1 MSHRPERILLIESN
15 VDFEEQMVN
24 TGLLRVSKVTQNNY
38 DDEMMRKLDDLSN
51 EWLTHTKKHQS
62 QKSLTSTQQ
71 MIQSRPPIYE
81 NGSPR
86 KNSNSKH
93 LGKHAVRQNDRSPK
107 MSQLEMYLEKGSVDD
122 SCCCL
127 LKSKR
132 PTQTK
137 VP

>member
-1 MSHRPERILLIESN
+1 MIESS
-15 VDFEEQMVN
+15 VVGEEQLVK
-24 TGLLRVSKVTQNNY
+24 TGLLGVSKVNENNY

-51 EWLTHTKKHQS
+51 DWLTQTNKHLS

-81 NGSPR
+81 NGSSR
-86 KNSNSKH
+86 KHSKH

-127 LKSKR
+127 LKSRKPAQTR
-132 PTQTK
+132 P
-137 VP
+137 P